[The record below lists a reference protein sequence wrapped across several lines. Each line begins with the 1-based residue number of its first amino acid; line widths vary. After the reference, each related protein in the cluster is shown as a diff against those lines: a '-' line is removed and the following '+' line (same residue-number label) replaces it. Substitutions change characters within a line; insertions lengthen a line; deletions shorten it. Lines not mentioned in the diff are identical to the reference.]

1 MIYVNEIEN
10 RITFK
15 IKSWYYLELL
25 TSEKLRLLRSNK
37 SQITKNK
44 NGENVL
50 HLKIDEVVLI
60 HCNIIKSI
68 YHHDSRVLYTF
79 VPNRS
84 YGQFFGI
91 SPKCYILKKINSE
104 CSYFEVWFTDQ
115 SCKPIEIED
124 KINTTLVI
132 N

>member
-1 MIYVNEIEN
+1 M
-10 RITFK
+10 
-15 IKSWYYLELL
+15 
-25 TSEKLRLLRSNK
+25 RLLKSTK
-37 SQITKNK
+37 SQITKNE

-50 HLKIDEVVLI
+50 HLKIAELVLI
-60 HCNIIKSI
+60 HCNIVKSI

-91 SPKCYILKKINSE
+91 SPKCYILKKLNSE
-104 CSYFEVWFTDQ
+104 CSYLEVWFTDQ
-115 SCKPIEIED
+115 NCKPIEIED

>member
-1 MIYVNEIEN
+1 MHKIGQSGGLLG
-10 RITFK
+10 RILG
-15 IKSWYYLELL
+15 SLL
-25 TSEKLRLLRSNK
+25 KTKLPL
-37 SQITKNK
+37 IVK